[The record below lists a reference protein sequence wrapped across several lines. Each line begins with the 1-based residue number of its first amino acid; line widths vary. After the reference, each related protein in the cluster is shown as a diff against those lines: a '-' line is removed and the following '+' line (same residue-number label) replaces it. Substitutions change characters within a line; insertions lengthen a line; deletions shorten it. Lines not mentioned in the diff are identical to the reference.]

1 MGNKCDVLI
10 VGAGTTGIPAAI
22 FATNRGANV
31 ILIDSAEKVGGTLHL
46 SSGSLSAAGSSLQ
59 NKKGIKDTPEN
70 HLDESININHGTGD
84 IAKLKFWQENYSAT
98 IELILFIVLV
108 FVLFV

>member
-22 FATNRGANV
+22 FATNRAANV

-46 SSGSLSAAGSSLQ
+46 SSGSLSAAGS
-59 NKKGIKDTPEN
+59 
-70 HLDESININHGTGD
+70 
-84 IAKLKFWQENYSAT
+84 
-98 IELILFIVLV
+98 
-108 FVLFV
+108 